1 MYTWLKKCVDCKSA
15 PYFTNTISDFLIEN
29 KKCLFTVVNACIC
42 LSYMSGF
49 DSTYS
54 LFNITSSLFHL
65 WRMLST
71 QSEHHRFPPTAVPL
85 DNKECPV
92 QGGQFKHDVHSCA
105 HARTLFKF
113 WTAIFVK
120 YDILTEY
127 LTLFWF
133 AMLVNEYKLYVS
145 IQKSS
150 KDAKF
155 GQC

>member
-1 MYTWLKKCVDCKSA
+1 MKYMYTWLKKCVDCKSA

-71 QSEHHRFPPTAVPL
+71 QSEHHRFSLLRFLWTIRNAPS
-85 DNKECPV
+85 KEDSLNMMSTPV
-92 QGGQFKHDVHSCA
+92 HMRELCLHLNCYICKIWYTNWISNTF
-105 HARTLFKF
+105 
-113 WTAIFVK
+113 
-120 YDILTEY
+120 
-127 LTLFWF
+127 
-133 AMLVNEYKLYVS
+133 LVRYACKW
-145 IQKSS
+145 I
-150 KDAKF
+150 
-155 GQC
+155 